1 MSTVLV
7 RRDSSKRLQNLLKL
21 TTQWSVEDEEEAAR
35 ERRRRERERQGQSQE
50 DDELTS
56 PSVQNGVTEVLDN
69 RCDFKPLGSSELEED
84 EGFSDWS
91 LKLEQRKQR
100 IGAQEAASVPT
111 MSGADAEPQGGEDV
125 QEQQSL
131 GFKPFAAGFA
141 SLRINPACDFEPS
154 DDSRTLEGQSPEEGL
169 EDDMQAR
176 MRNSPPS
183 SLSPSANEED
193 DAGLGEAEAL
203 LAMGTLS
210 RDEEESRDLERTIQ
224 REAELEEL
232 KQEARRRQQ
241 EEEAERQRKEEEQ
254 RLEEEKRQWEEEVCR
269 REEEKRLRDQDARRL
284 EEEEQRALEE
294 AEIQKAEEE
303 ERERQRWEAEERRQ
317 KTFSS
322 SGSDVDEANRPLS
335 PMSPTVKI
343 LDRTES
349 LNRSI
354 KKSNSVKKTQPALP
368 ISKIDDRLEQYT
380 HAIESSAKTPK
391 LQRQPSIELIST
403 VEAVAN
409 KKSLFETG
417 DMSAQTAGKVTP
429 CKDTEGLNVGVS
441 DLIHQFAKGTP
452 GSNSKTSPHKASGS
466 NGNKKYKF
474 VPVGHGKYEK
484 VLIDDHEDH

>member
-1 MSTVLV
+1 MG
-7 RRDSSKRLQNLLKL
+7 DSEERPSEQEANEEERL
-21 TTQWSVEDEEEAAR
+21 TAQWSVEDEEEAAR

-56 PSVQNGVTEVLDN
+56 PSVENGVSEVLDN
-69 RCDFKPLGSSELEED
+69 RCGFKPIGSSELEED

-100 IGAQEAASVPT
+100 SGAQEAASVCT
-111 MSGADAEPQGGEDV
+111 MSGTDAEPQGGEDV
-125 QEQQSL
+125 QGQQRF
-131 GFKPFAAGFA
+131 GFKPFTAGFA
-141 SLRINPACDFEPS
+141 GLQINSTCEFEPS
-154 DDSRTLEGQSPEEGL
+154 DDSRTLERESPEEGL
-169 EDDMQAR
+169 EEDMQAR
-176 MRNSPPS
+176 MKNSPPS

-203 LAMGTLS
+203 RAMGTLS
-210 RDEEESRDLERTIQ
+210 RYEEESRDLERTIQ

-254 RLEEEKRQWEEEVCR
+254 RLEEEKRRWEEEVRR
-269 REEEKRLRDQDARRL
+269 REEEQRLHDQEARRL
-284 EEEEQRALEE
+284 EEEEHRRALEE
-294 AEIQKAEEE
+294 AEKLKAEEE
-303 ERERQRWEAEERRQ
+303 EHERQRWEAAEQRL
-317 KTFSS
+317 KTLSC
-322 SGSDVDEANRPLS
+322 SGSDGDEANRPLS
-335 PMSPTVKI
+335 PLSPTIKI
-343 LDRTES
+343 LERTES

-409 KKSLFETG
+409 KKNLFETC
-417 DMSAQTAGKVTP
+417 DISAQNAVKVTP
-429 CKDTEGLNVGVS
+429 TKDTEGLNVGVS

-452 GSNSKTSPHKASGS
+452 GSKSPPKAGGS
-466 NGNKKYKF
+466 SGNKKYKF

>member
-1 MSTVLV
+1 MG
-7 RRDSSKRLQNLLKL
+7 DSEERPSEQETNEEQRL
-21 TTQWSVEDEEEAAR
+21 TAQWSVEDEEEAAR

-50 DDELTS
+50 DEELTS
-56 PSVQNGVTEVLDN
+56 PSVENGVSEVLDN
-69 RCDFKPLGSSELEED
+69 RCGFKPLGSSELEED

-100 IGAQEAASVPT
+100 SGAQEAASVCT

-125 QEQQSL
+125 QEQQRF
-131 GFKPFAAGFA
+131 GFKPFTAGFA
-141 SLRINPACDFEPS
+141 GLQINSTCDFEPS
-154 DDSRTLEGQSPEEGL
+154 DDSRTLERQSPEEGL
-169 EDDMQAR
+169 EDDMQTR
-176 MRNSPPS
+176 MKNSPPS

-203 LAMGTLS
+203 RAMGTLS
-210 RDEEESRDLERTIQ
+210 RDEEESRDLERTIL

-241 EEEAERQRKEEEQ
+241 EEDERQRKEEEQ
-254 RLEEEKRQWEEEVCR
+254 RLEEEKRCWEEEVR
-269 REEEKRLRDQDARRL
+269 RREEKRLHDQEARRL
-284 EEEEQRALEE
+284 EEEEQRRALEE
-294 AEIQKAEEE
+294 AEKQKAVEEE
-303 ERERQRWEAEERRQ
+303 HERQRWESAEQRP
-317 KTFSS
+317 KTLSC
-322 SGSDVDEANRPLS
+322 SGSDGDEANRPLS
-335 PMSPTVKI
+335 PMSPTIKI
-343 LDRTES
+343 LERTES

-354 KKSNSVKKTQPALP
+354 KKSNSIKKTQPALP

-409 KKSLFETG
+409 KKNLFETG
-417 DMSAQTAGKVTP
+417 DISAQNAVKVTP
-429 CKDTEGLNVGVS
+429 SKDTEGLNVGVS

-452 GSNSKTSPHKASGS
+452 GSKSSPPKAAGS
-466 NGNKKYKF
+466 SGNKKYKF